1 MILALSPTFAVSCM
15 DRGAGDPLSVK
26 YVQDIV
32 ADTASLQYTRV
43 KMAGM
48 DGAGG
53 SLTVFGPSSE
63 SFFMAEKLLNS
74 DDFDNVDGRALP
86 DGLPDFAGETV
97 AVISDLAN
105 EPYSGY
111 ILNSNEDFLREA
123 AVRSIIDALDTAVL
137 VSQYDRSLSERKTG
151 AKIVVL
157 SSSYLSA
164 YGYYDIASLLRAAR
178 QHIKVISPAHA
189 MFDYAV
195 RRHGDAPE
203 LAVWTSHEID
213 SAGIYPIVTS
223 QLSSDYPEMKCE
235 VLCPS
240 GDGDLQDRIISFLR
254 MYKASGNAGEL
265 DAAIVDDIPLR
276 ASELNSALEGMWDN
290 VEDSLIVYRSLLA
303 GDFEF
308 IDAGTAVVSAC
319 IREMRAANLFTHR
332 ILYPQAEFYM
342 TVPLPGIGTYGEE
355 GFFTDPYRTNRA
367 PSSGM
372 DTFVLVRMKKRS
384 MPKAVA
390 ERLEVLTPA
399 ILENYVSD

>member
-1 MILALSPTFAVSCM
+1 
-15 DRGAGDPLSVK
+15 
-26 YVQDIV
+26 
-32 ADTASLQYTRV
+32 
-43 KMAGM
+43 
-48 DGAGG
+48 
-53 SLTVFGPSSE
+53 
-63 SFFMAEKLLNS
+63 
-74 DDFDNVDGRALP
+74 
-86 DGLPDFAGETV
+86 
-97 AVISDLAN
+97 
-105 EPYSGY
+105 
-111 ILNSNEDFLREA
+111 
-123 AVRSIIDALDTAVL
+123 
-137 VSQYDRSLSERKTG
+137 
-151 AKIVVL
+151 
-157 SSSYLSA
+157 
-164 YGYYDIASLLRAAR
+164 
-178 QHIKVISPAHA
+178 
-189 MFDYAV
+189 
-195 RRHGDAPE
+195 
-203 LAVWTSHEID
+203 
-213 SAGIYPIVTS
+213 
-223 QLSSDYPEMKCE
+223 
-235 VLCPS
+235 
-240 GDGDLQDRIISFLR
+240 

-290 VEDSLIVYRSLLA
+290 VEDSLIVYRNLLA

-332 ILYPQAEFYM
+332 IRYPQAEFYM